1 MIRLAF
7 ALWALLAGPLAAAPV
22 LVKTGEHDG
31 FTRLV
36 MEFPAPLD
44 WQMGRSA
51 DGYELRVS
59 DPAPNYDLSEA
70 FKLIGKSRLA
80 AIWIDPQTAA
90 LRIGIACACHA
101 IPFEFRPGIVVID
114 LRDGPPPRGS
124 SFELALDPTPSNPAA
139 APDARSDSY
148 DWQKQALA
156 QLRGQ
161 APMPDPATAL
171 TPLPSSDPAL
181 QSLRESLLHQLGRG
195 ASQGVVELGHPQAA
209 ENVPAPAQDFGAARV
224 GLGELPGVSVTE
236 GLSDHAGLA
245 ADGQT
250 CIATDQ
256 LDFAAW
262 GDSRPVHQQMAEAMA
277 GLVGEFDRPNAEALR
292 KAIRFHLFIGFG
304 AEARQLMQAFPVDA
318 AEAHLWTSLARLV
331 DGEADPASA
340 FAGQTA
346 CDTPAALWAI
356 LAEPGL
362 KPGTTVNAD
371 AAFLAFS
378 ALPITL
384 RRHLGPSLADRFLA
398 MKDNVSA
405 AKIRDA
411 ILRAPGE
418 AGPKVELMQAE
429 MDMSSDDPAAAESR
443 LKTMVA
449 DSGPETPAAL
459 IGLVSARVAQ
469 DLPVAPDLVTALEAV
484 LRERSG
490 TEDEPTTRRALLLAR
505 AASGDFDTAFASLP
519 ESPETEPQLWRL
531 LSKLGQDDAILSH
544 AVLAPAAP
552 QPRAAT
558 DTAADLAKRLLSL
571 GLAESAL
578 RWLPDPS
585 AADPLVL
592 AQIHLQRHDGRS
604 ALAALTGLDT
614 PEALALRAQAMQQL
628 GDLAAAARLYAKAG
642 DSTGELSAVH
652 RAQDWADLA
661 QRGTE
666 PWKSAAAA
674 LAAPKASAEAAPPG
688 PLAEGQQLVSTAA
701 ETRAAV
707 EALLKAVA
715 AP

>member
-7 ALWALLAGPLAAAPV
+7 TLWVLLAGHLAAAPV

-51 DGYELRVS
+51 DGYELRIS
-59 DPAPNYDLSEA
+59 GQTPSYDLSEA

-80 AIWIDPQTAA
+80 AIWIDPQTAG

-124 SFELALDPTPSNPAA
+124 SFELALDA
-139 APDARSDSY
+139 APSDPAVASDTRSESY

-161 APMPDPATAL
+161 APLPGPTAAMA
-171 TPLPSSDPAL
+171 PLPSSDPAL
-181 QSLRESLLHQLGRG
+181 QSLRESLLHQLARG
-195 ASQGVVELGHPQAA
+195 ASQGVVDLDQPDAV
-209 ENVPAPAQDFGAARV
+209 ENTAAPAQDFSAARV

-245 ADGQT
+245 ADGQA
-250 CIATDQ
+250 CIAADQ

-292 KAIRFHLFIGFG
+292 KAIQFHLFIGFG

-318 AEAHLWTSLARLV
+318 TEARLWTSLARLV

-362 KPGTTVNAD
+362 EPGATVNAD

-398 MKDNVSA
+398 MKDSTSA
-405 AKIRDA
+405 AKVRDA

-429 MDMSSDDPAAAESR
+429 MDMTNAEPAAAESR
-443 LKTMVA
+443 LKTMLA

-459 IGLVSARVAQ
+459 VGLVSARVAQ

-490 TEDEPTTRRALLLAR
+490 SEDEPATRHALLLAR
-505 AASGDFDTAFASLP
+505 AASGDFDAAFASLP
-519 ESPETEPQLWRL
+519 ETPEAAPQLWRL

-544 AVLAPAAP
+544 AVLAPGAP
-552 QPRAAT
+552 QPNAAA

-578 RWLPDPS
+578 RWLPDAS

-604 ALAALTGLDT
+604 ALAALTGLDS
-614 PEALALRAQAMQQL
+614 PEALTLRAQAMQQL

-642 DSTGELSAVH
+642 DFTGELTAIQ

-661 QRGTE
+661 QRGSN

-674 LAAPKASAEAAPPG
+674 LGAPTPSPEPKNVG
-688 PLAEGQQLVSTAA
+688 PLAQGQQLVSTAA

-707 EALLKAVA
+707 EALLKTVA